1 MIDIK
6 EQIKDNLEFLTD
18 QQLIELADFSNYL
31 KVRAKMHNSD
41 LKSSSLFSKYSEED
55 KALAEFGM
63 AEYNNSLLEEDKL

>member
-18 QQLIELADFSNYL
+18 QQLIELADFTSYL

-55 KALAEFGM
+55 KALAEIGM